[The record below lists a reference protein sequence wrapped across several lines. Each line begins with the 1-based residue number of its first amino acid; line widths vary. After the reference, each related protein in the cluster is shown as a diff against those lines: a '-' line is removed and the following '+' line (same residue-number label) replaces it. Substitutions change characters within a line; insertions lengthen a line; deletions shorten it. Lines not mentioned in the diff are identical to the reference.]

1 MDSLMKTEPDNR
13 MYQQLPTS
21 SGLKGRRRET
31 VSTNYHKKQKKRP
44 KYKHPEVCIE

>member
-21 SGLKGRRRET
+21 SGLKE
-31 VSTNYHKKQKKRP
+31 KKAAAVTKCKGL
-44 KYKHPEVCIE
+44 ELF